1 MSKNHSWAL
10 VLSMVAVVIL
20 CSQFALAQTPT
31 EDFLFVNYG
40 GYRGILKSVVELPDG
55 SSIPAVYTFNKRL
68 PKTGYVVFYEADE
81 KTISDIIVSFT
92 GWDLSMFSDADPGMP
107 TIPQLQGFG
116 LKQLGTINEAALG
129 ATEELGHLFGL
140 EESGDIIAF
149 SGGADLRAN
158 KESEAKLRKP
168 TSSGKPGT
176 SPRPQNGQAG
186 RTGSSVSPR

>member
-1 MSKNHSWAL
+1 MNRIQRRAFGL
-10 VLSMVAVVIL
+10 LMVAVVIL
-20 CSQFALAQTPT
+20 CSQLALAQTST

-40 GYRGILKSVVELPDG
+40 GYKGVLKSVVELPDG

-68 PKTGYVVFYEADE
+68 PKTGYVVFYEEDE

-92 GWDLSMFSDADPGMP
+92 GWDLSMYSDADPGMP

-116 LKQLGTINEAALG
+116 LKQLGIIKEGDIG

-149 SGGADLRAN
+149 SGGDILSN
-158 KESEAKLRKP
+158 HKESDAKLRKQVSP
-168 TSSGKPGT
+168 GRPATSS
-176 SPRPQNGQAG
+176 PQNEQAG
-186 RTGSSVSPR
+186 RIGLA